1 MIKQIKSLY
10 KNVLNKFT
18 RSKVKMFTLYIPSPP
33 KRDSIYREKNLDKI
47 IYDYL
52 DKGHQIVSTETI
64 QNGSQVGGFWLI
76 LTVKTT
82 NQSTAKIDLNFPDQD
97 KLIAQN
103 SFSYSSIDDKNEQL
117 TLEVE

>member
-1 MIKQIKSLY
+1 MIQQIKSLY
-10 KNVLNKFT
+10 QNVLNKFT
-18 RSKVKMFTLYIPSPP
+18 YSKIKMFTLYIPSPP

-52 DKGHQIVSTETI
+52 EKGHKIISTETI

-82 NQSTAKIDLNFPDQD
+82 KRCTKQIDLNFPDQD

-103 SFSYSSIDDKNEQL
+103 NFSYSSIDDKNEHL